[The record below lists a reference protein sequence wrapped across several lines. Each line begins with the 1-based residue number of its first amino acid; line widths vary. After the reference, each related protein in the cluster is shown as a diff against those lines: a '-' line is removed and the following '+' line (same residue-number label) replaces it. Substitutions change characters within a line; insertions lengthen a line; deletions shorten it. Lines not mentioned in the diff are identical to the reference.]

1 MLPIEELI
9 IKLKEARNNSYA
21 PYSKFYVGAVLECKD
36 GTILLGSNVEN
47 ASYGLAM
54 CAERNVLF
62 QAYNKG
68 YRKGDFNRL
77 SIIADSNEITFPCGA
92 CRQAIVELE
101 NITGKNVGILYDTK
115 GPEFRNGIVEN
126 GGMNFNIFVF
136 YHLRQNLFFYILLRF
151 WFIFFGQFH

>member
-68 YRKGDFNRL
+68 YRKGDFKRL

-92 CRQAIVELE
+92 CRQVIVELF
-101 NITGKNVGILYDTK
+101 NDDAPILC
-115 GPEFRNGIVEN
+115 
-126 GGMNFNIFVF
+126 FNLDGSYKESSIKELMPYQFNEG
-136 YHLRQNLFFYILLRF
+136 NLK
-151 WFIFFGQFH
+151 